1 MANLRL
7 EDIHG
12 NLIEL
17 KAVHNTYSKLDLSDL
32 EVGTYFL
39 RLTLSN
45 GVVLAK
51 RFVKY

>member
-7 EDIHG
+7 EDIRG

-17 KAVHNTYSKLDLSDL
+17 KAVQATYSKLDLSNL
-32 EVGTYFL
+32 EVGAYFL
-39 RLTLSN
+39 RLTLLN

>member
-1 MANLRL
+1 
-7 EDIHG
+7 
-12 NLIEL
+12 LIEL
-17 KAVHNTYSKLDLSDL
+17 KAVKDTYSKLDLSKI

-39 RLTLSN
+39 RLTLLN